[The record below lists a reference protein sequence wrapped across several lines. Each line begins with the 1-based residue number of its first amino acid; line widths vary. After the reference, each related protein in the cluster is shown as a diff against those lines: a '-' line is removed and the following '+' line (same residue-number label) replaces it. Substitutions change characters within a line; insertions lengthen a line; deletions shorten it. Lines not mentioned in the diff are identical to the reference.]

1 MIILKVNNLMK
12 LSVEAELISSLDMS
26 MGSGFSNDNQNN
38 LSEWDRLLLRVG
50 SDRDRF
56 AFKKLYEHFAP
67 RLKSFLLRIGS
78 DLSAA
83 EEICQESMIMVW
95 RRAETFNPDSAGAS
109 TWIFTIA
116 RNKRI
121 DKLRK
126 DNRPLPDLND
136 PSFFQIPVDKSDDI
150 LQRVEE
156 EKKITNALKNL
167 PPEQAKLILSA
178 YYEEK
183 SHRKI
188 ADETNLP
195 LGTVKSRI
203 RLAINRLRS
212 QLEELEG

>member
-1 MIILKVNNLMK
+1 MNLR
-12 LSVEAELISSLDMS
+12 VVAELISSLNMS

-50 SDRDRF
+50 NDRDRS

-78 DLSAA
+78 DVSAA

-156 EKKITNALKNL
+156 EKKIKNALKNL

-203 RLAINRLRS
+203 RLAINRLRT
-212 QLEELEG
+212 QLEEIDG

>member
-1 MIILKVNNLMK
+1 MNFRV
-12 LSVEAELISSLDMS
+12 VAEIISSLDMS

-50 SDRDRF
+50 SDRDRS
-56 AFKKLYEHFAP
+56 AFEKLYDHFAP
-67 RLKSFLLRIGS
+67 RLKSFLLRVGS
-78 DLSAA
+78 DVSSA

-136 PSFFQIPVDKSDDI
+136 PLFFQMPVDKSDDI
-150 LQRVEE
+150 LERVEE
-156 EKKITNALKNL
+156 EQKIRNALKNL
-167 PPEQAKLILSA
+167 PLEQAKLILSA

>member
-1 MIILKVNNLMK
+1 MNLR
-12 LSVEAELISSLDMS
+12 VVAELISSLDMS
-26 MGSGFSNDNQNN
+26 MGSGSSNDNQNN
-38 LSEWDRLLLRVG
+38 LSEWDKLLLRVG
-50 SDRDRF
+50 SDRDRS
-56 AFKKLYEHFAP
+56 AFKKLYDHFAP

-78 DLSAA
+78 DMSAA

-156 EKKITNALKNL
+156 EKKIKNALKNL
-167 PPEQAKLILSA
+167 PPEQAKLIISA

-203 RLAINRLRS
+203 RLAINRLRT

>member
-1 MIILKVNNLMK
+1 MNLR
-12 LSVEAELISSLDMS
+12 VVAELIRSLDMS
-26 MGSGFSNDNQNN
+26 MGTGSSNDNKNN

-50 SDRDRF
+50 NDRDRS

-78 DLSAA
+78 DMSAA

-156 EKKITNALKNL
+156 EKKIKNALKNL

-203 RLAINRLRS
+203 RLAINRLRT
-212 QLEELEG
+212 QLEEIEG

>member
-1 MIILKVNNLMK
+1 MNLR
-12 LSVEAELISSLDMS
+12 VVAELISSLDIS
-26 MGSGFSNDNQNN
+26 MGSGSSNDNQNN

-50 SDRDRF
+50 SDRDRS

-78 DLSAA
+78 DMSAA

-95 RRAETFNPDSAGAS
+95 RRAETFNPESAGAS

-156 EKKITNALKNL
+156 EKKIKNALKNL

-203 RLAINRLRS
+203 RLAINRLRT

>member
-1 MIILKVNNLMK
+1 MNLR
-12 LSVEAELISSLDMS
+12 VVAELISSLDMS
-26 MGSGFSNDNQNN
+26 MGSGSSNDNQNN

-50 SDRDRF
+50 CDRDRS

-78 DLSAA
+78 DMSAA

-95 RRAETFNPDSAGAS
+95 RRAETFNPDSAAAS

-203 RLAINRLRS
+203 RLAINRLRT
-212 QLEELEG
+212 QLEEIEE